1 MEYHPIEYFNLSYNC
16 KNNFIK
22 YPHNPTIS
30 IDPPNLPTIIKD
42 MPFVGKTSYNQSFLG
57 NQTPK
62 DPEYDRVLTL
72 K

>member
-1 MEYHPIEYFNLSYNC
+1 M
-16 KNNFIK
+16 
-22 YPHNPTIS
+22 IS